1 MKTTNPHEWEIDNL
15 PNRLTMFRVLLI
27 PVIIGSMFAN
37 TLVWD
42 WVIPWHK
49 TLGYIAA
56 WTFVA
61 ASITDYFDGHI
72 ARKRNIVTVFGS
84 FLDPIADKFLVISS
98 LIMLQELGR
107 VPGLLVVVLVL
118 RELYI
123 TSLRLLATERGL
135 SVPVGQAGKW
145 KTATQM
151 VGVPL
156 LMAFDRPFGIPMPEL
171 GFGLIAIA
179 SLLSVFSALEYSL
192 GLLRKLKAKR
202 KMAHAKNVQQP

>member
-1 MKTTNPHEWEIDNL
+1 MSASNSHEWEIDNL
-15 PNRLTMFRVLLI
+15 PNRLTIFRVVLI
-27 PVIIGSMFAN
+27 PIIIGSMFLN
-37 TLVWD
+37 TLGWEAI
-42 WVIPWHK
+42 IPWNK

-61 ASITDYFDGHI
+61 ASITDFFDGYI

-107 VPGLLVVVLVL
+107 LSGLLVVVLVL

-135 SVPVGQAGKW
+135 KVPVGQAGKW

-151 VGVPL
+151 VGIPF
-156 LMAFDRPFGIPMPEL
+156 LMAYDRPFGIPMPEL

-192 GLLRKLKAKR
+192 GLVRKIKAKR
-202 KMAHAKNVQQP
+202 KSAHAKEFSNS

>member
-1 MKTTNPHEWEIDNL
+1 MNASTSHEWEINNL
-15 PNRLTMFRVLLI
+15 PNRLTIFRVLLI
-27 PVIIGSMFAN
+27 PIIIGSMFLG
-37 TLVWD
+37 TLTWEAIV
-42 WVIPWHK
+42 PWHK

-61 ASITDYFDGHI
+61 ASITDFFDGYI

-98 LIMLQELGR
+98 LVMLQELGR
-107 VPGLLVVVLVL
+107 LPGLLVVVLVL

-135 SVPVGQAGKW
+135 KIPVGQAGKW

-151 VGVPL
+151 VGVPF
-156 LMAFDRPFGIPMPEL
+156 LMAYDHPFGIPMPEI
-171 GFGLIAIA
+171 GFALIALA

-192 GLLRKLKAKR
+192 GLLRKIKAKR
-202 KMAHAKNVQQP
+202 KSAHAKEFTKA